1 MLSSP
6 YSIRQELRWCS
17 PHSGVATEERT
28 ELGLLSIPLRPP
40 ISTSPAALVLLLS
53 HLIPRQQL
61 SKKPSVVYKTVLS
74 PNSLRLPWLA
84 QSPSLPRRW
93 PSAARPSTL
102 QAPPRL

>member
-17 PHSGVATEERT
+17 PHSGVETEERT

-53 HLIPRQQL
+53 HLIPRQQH
-61 SKKPSVVYKTVLS
+61 SKRPSVVYKTVLS
-74 PNSLRLPWLA
+74 PNSLPLPLPA
-84 QSPSLPRRW
+84 QSLPHLQRW
-93 PSAARPSTL
+93 RSAARPSTL